1 MGQLDSVAAKGIG
14 DDDVGAGVDVI
25 PMDAADNIRKGQV
38 EFFGR
43 LARRQAALLKQRSH
57 CAVQNEHP
65 LADCLDEGFP
75 HM

>member
-1 MGQLDSVAAKGIG
+1 
-14 DDDVGAGVDVI
+14 
-25 PMDAADNIRKGQV
+25 MDAFDNIRKGQV
-38 EFFGR
+38 EFLGR

-65 LADCLDEGFP
+65 LADCLDEGFL